1 VALEVTLGT
10 GMLMRCIS
18 YVTRGEGEGSD
29 GEDMFDDR
37 QHVPEMQRQAS

>member
-1 VALEVTLGT
+1 MALEVTLGT
-10 GMLMRCIS
+10 GMLMRCVS
-18 YVTRGEGEGSD
+18 YVTHEGDGSD